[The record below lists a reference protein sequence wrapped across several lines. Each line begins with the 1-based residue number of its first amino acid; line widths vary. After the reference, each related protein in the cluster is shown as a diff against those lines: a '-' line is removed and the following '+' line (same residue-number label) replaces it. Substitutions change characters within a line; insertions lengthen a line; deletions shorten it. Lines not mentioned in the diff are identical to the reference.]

1 MVRFSVSN
9 LITRETALSLSLD
22 LEKITIACP
31 HCAVKFDE
39 MISRL
44 KYEPKLSCPHCKKYI
59 GVNLLELHAALE
71 SVRKSSDDLLKR
83 LTSRSDGKSLS

>member
-1 MVRFSVSN
+1 MSLN
-9 LITRETALSLSLD
+9 LDS
-22 LEKITIACP
+22 EKITIACP
-31 HCAVKFDE
+31 HCSVKFDE

-71 SVRKSSDDLLKR
+71 SVRKSSNALLEK
-83 LTSRSDGKSLS
+83 LMSRTDGKSFRGQ

>member
-1 MVRFSVSN
+1 M
-9 LITRETALSLSLD
+9 REAALSLNLD

-31 HCAVKFDE
+31 HCSVKFDE

-71 SVRKSSDDLLKR
+71 SVRKSSDELLKR
-83 LTSRSDGKSLS
+83 LISRSDGKSLS

>member
-1 MVRFSVSN
+1 MWEV
-9 LITRETALSLSLD
+9 ALSLNLD
-22 LEKITIACP
+22 SEKITIACP
-31 HCAVKFDE
+31 HCSVKFDE

-71 SVRKSSDDLLKR
+71 SVRKSSNALLEK
-83 LTSRSDGKSLS
+83 LMSRTDGKSFRDQ